1 MTEGNEKQALRCG
14 TGSRGQCTGLRKNRA
29 VGWKEQSGQ
38 QNRYEGQSGSLPG
51 GLLYICLFQSLELQ
65 YVNRYHVY
73 TFTM

>member
-14 TGSRGQCTGLRKNRA
+14 TGSRGQCTGSGRTGPWDGKSRVGNRTGMRGRA
-29 VGWKEQSGQ
+29 VA
-38 QNRYEGQSGSLPG
+38 G